1 MHFGLKWNVFLCMLQ
16 GDFTSWVDGTRLTHT
31 FWFEPDI
38 HRKKEINKT
47 IQVLST
53 NTTITREAGPESW
66 RDKQPDQSLHKNC
79 TVAVIDSD
87 PKFYMKW
94 YVIPCNE
101 TFLATYI
108 CQSPV
113 HSHTSHPVSSPNPH
127 LDCEENWFGL
137 ANHSKCYMM
146 IRSPLTL
153 TFDAAVQ
160 SCSLMNSSLLKL
172 ISYGQAR
179 SHNDMI
185 RLHKLS
191 RESVMFST
199 KKLKSGKE
207 STPLDFVSLDYFDT
221 WKSLDNAH
229 PLLIFIKLCSEHLL
243 NNIRILASV
252 DGRCARAEYPVF
264 TFVGGSRRWIADFCS
279 NYTNPTDVF
288 ICEKPRMRHTTIMCN
303 AEYYQC
309 EDGTCIL
316 SLYVC
321 DSVND
326 CLGGED
332 ETQCEPLFM
341 KQAVFS
347 FQNNHLYLP
356 CSLYHNCTDT
366 LGSMVPPVKLHTIC
380 DGLVSHVIKLDEDDK
395 CLKRRAKHIHL
406 NQLIT
411 NSRWTNKRDAKYSD
425 DLYELQRMR
434 ILKQN
439 EAKNM
444 TRQVNHFL
452 DQNVKDTKEFEI
464 SCSKSNYYTTFSDIC
479 KIRASGVQCALPGR
493 NVICSYM
500 ICPGMFRCRSLY
512 CIHMSLVCDGQ
523 WDCIYGEDEASCTNP
538 SCPGFLKCR
547 GESRCISP
555 DQICD
560 GIVDCSLSFDDEIT
574 CDYCPTFCKCD
585 GYLLYCTVENETD
598 VITITGGSY
607 SKGVILKGKQ
617 TILSIDIF
625 STLSLIFIDVSNCRI
640 KQIHFTHTFQQH
652 ILFGNFSVNSIK
664 DCTFFRA
671 DLLSKLVVLDISSNL
686 ISMLSSDH
694 LQLKYLLVIYVKHNP
709 IIHIQI
715 SKGMDSLE
723 FINLQHVEFQWRMT
737 FRTNYLKL
745 KTVVTDSMLCCLW
758 PKVIDCIY
766 DGDTTKC
773 YGIMKNMAS
782 LIAFTALTILA
793 AATVL
798 SVSIKTLQMLIMN
811 YKVRKYHNIC
821 ILNHVVASTFTTACL
836 VCLSIVGM
844 LNTHLIS
851 WRKSTGCHL
860 INGFFSISLGA
871 IFAFKAFSVVII
883 AMKIIF
889 PFAHQCQWLKKT
901 FLLCIIIWSIF
912 FILYSVSIVVASV
925 LHDNIFFDKFCSVGE
940 CHIPKHRRLMYAFT
954 CSADCVFL
962 LTIFII
968 LLKTTLILREKNQTA
983 IISRKI
989 IVSKVIFRLT
999 KKIVPQTIF
1008 TFSLCMISLVQLMD
1022 TFWKEQYCYALFGY
1036 ILPIIIVI
1044 DCILSI
1050 Y

>member
-1 MHFGLKWNVFLCMLQ
+1 MQ
-16 GDFTSWVDGTRLTHT
+16 GDFNSWVDGTLLTHT

-38 HRKKEINKT
+38 HRKKEINRT
-47 IQVLST
+47 IQILST
-53 NTTITREAGPESW
+53 DTNNTPEAGPESW
-66 RDKQPDQSLHKNC
+66 RHKQPDQSLHKNC

-87 PKFYMKW
+87 PKFHMKW

-108 CQSPV
+108 CQAHEHP
-113 HSHTSHPVSSPNPH
+113 HTAQSVSSPSPH

-172 ISYGQAR
+172 ISYGQASTR
-179 SHNDMI
+179 GDVQ
-185 RLHKLS
+185 RLIELTRKS
-191 RESVMFST
+191 AMFPT
-199 KKLKSGKE
+199 KNEGSGWTSFGFDFKS
-207 STPLDFVSLDYFDT
+207 LFYLQT
-221 WKSLDNAH
+221 WKTLNNAH

-252 DGRCARAEYPVF
+252 DGRCARVEYPLF
-264 TFVGGSRRWIADFCS
+264 TFVEGSRRWIADFCS
-279 NYTNPTDVF
+279 DYTNPTDVF
-288 ICEKPRMRHTTIMCN
+288 ICEKSRLRHTTIMCN
-303 AEYYQC
+303 ADYYQC
-309 EDGTCIL
+309 QDATCIL

-326 CLGGED
+326 CSGGED
-332 ETQCEPLFM
+332 ETQCEPLVW
-341 KQAVFS
+341 KQAWFS
-347 FQNNHLYLP
+347 FQKSHLYLP
-356 CSLYHNCTDT
+356 CSLYHNCNDT

-380 DGLVSHVIKLDEDDK
+380 DGLMSHVIKLDEDDK
-395 CLKRRAKHIHL
+395 CIKRRVKHINL
-406 NQLIT
+406 RQLIT
-411 NSRWTNKRDAKYSD
+411 NSRWTNKWGAKYSD
-425 DLYELQRMR
+425 DLYELQGLQR
-434 ILKQN
+434 LKQN
-439 EAKNM
+439 ETNAMKKQAN
-444 TRQVNHFL
+444 QLLN
-452 DQNVKDTKEFEI
+452 QNVKDTKEFEI
-464 SCSKSNYYTTFSDIC
+464 PCIKSNYYTTFSDIC
-479 KIRASGVQCALPGR
+479 KIRASGIECALPGR
-493 NVICSYM
+493 NIICSYM

-523 WDCIYGEDEASCTNP
+523 INCIYGEDEAACTNP

-574 CDYCPTFCKCD
+574 CGYCPTFCKCD
-585 GYLLYCTVENETD
+585 GYLLYCAVENKTD

-607 SKGVILKGKQ
+607 SKGVVLKGEQ

-625 STLSLIFIDVSNCRI
+625 STLSLIFIDISNCKI
-640 KQIHFTHTFQQH
+640 TQIIFTLHTHTFQQH

-671 DLLSKLVVLDISSNL
+671 DLLSKLVVVDISNNL
-686 ISMLSSDH
+686 ISVLSSDN
-694 LQLKYLLVIYVKHNP
+694 LQLTYLLVIYAKHNP

-715 SKGMDSLE
+715 GRGMDSLE

-737 FRTNYLKL
+737 FKTSYLKM
-745 KTVVTDSMLCCLW
+745 KTVVTDSILCCLW

-766 DGDTTKC
+766 DGGRTKC
-773 YGIMKNMAS
+773 YGIMTNMAS
-782 LIAFTALTILA
+782 HIAFIALTILTA
-793 AATVL
+793 TTVL
-798 SVSIKTLQMLIMN
+798 SVSIKTLKMLIMN

-821 ILNHVVASTFTTACL
+821 ILNHIVASTFTTACL

-844 LNTHLIS
+844 LDIHLIS
-851 WRKSTGCHL
+851 WRKSTGCHI
-860 INGFFSISLGA
+860 INGFFSISVGA

-901 FLLCIIIWSIF
+901 FLLCIFIWLTF
-912 FILYSVSIVVASV
+912 FILYFVTIVVAS
-925 LHDNIFFDKFCSVGE
+925 LRYNNLFFDNFCSVGE
-940 CHIPKHRRLMYAFT
+940 CHIPKNRRLMYAFT

-983 IISRKI
+983 IISREI
-989 IVSKVIFRLT
+989 IVSRVIFRLT
-999 KKIVPQTIF
+999 KKIVPQTTF
-1008 TFSLCMISLVQLMD
+1008 TICLYMISLVQLMD
-1022 TFWKEQYCYALFGY
+1022 TFWKEQYCYAVFSY
-1036 ILPIIIVI
+1036 VLPSIIVI